1 MTLGDAGLC
10 VAGAEE
16 TVMLENFDNRVVD
29 ITGAGD
35 ALAAAFL
42 EARLRGCDPATAG
55 RRALAAARLTVETLD
70 SVSPALTPG
79 ALDRLA
85 S

>member
-1 MTLGDAGLC
+1 

-42 EARLRGCDPATAG
+42 EACLRGCDPATAG